1 MENNKY
7 LSAKY
12 TVIELANFSN
22 KAAIQS
28 FRGVVTLHLFTN
40 EIVCFK
46 WLLTNQLSRDCVS
59 RHFLWPILLSC
70 LPLMKIRAIYNIHT
84 VLATLIRVIHYT
96 VHYCTVLDPGTG
108 ATRGPTDLIIHYILY
123 TNHIYYIPCS
133 SIPSLPLVQSLLV
146 FYHIFL
152 YQ

>member
-22 KAAIQS
+22 KTAIQS
-28 FRGVVTLHLFTN
+28 FRGAVTLHLFTN

-70 LPLMKIRAIYNIHT
+70 LPMMKIRAIYI
-84 VLATLIRVIHYT
+84 
-96 VHYCTVLDPGTG
+96 YCTVYIYSIYGCQLSHWTYYSHLAAVSHLIMAMFKPFYNHKTIAHTPSHLLLSHILLG
-108 ATRGPTDLIIHYILY
+108 GPRR
-123 TNHIYYIPCS
+123 
-133 SIPSLPLVQSLLV
+133 
-146 FYHIFL
+146 
-152 YQ
+152 

>member
-1 MENNKY
+1 MGKTSLDPGSGFMENNKY

-70 LPLMKIRAIYNIHT
+70 LPMMKIRAIYI
-84 VLATLIRVIHYT
+84 
-96 VHYCTVLDPGTG
+96 YCTVYSIYIQYIWLPAVSLDLLQPFGCCLPSDYGHVQT
-108 ATRGPTDLIIHYILY
+108 ILQ
-123 TNHIYYIPCS
+123 P
-133 SIPSLPLVQSLLV
+133 
-146 FYHIFL
+146 
-152 YQ
+152 